1 MSERVL
7 SGAPASPGLA
17 IGRARVL
24 SHPSED
30 PARDPLSAREA
41 ESEAERASAALRDAA
56 TELERIATQLREQ
69 GRDDDA
75 EIVETGALMAA
86 DPMLDS
92 AVSEAVTERGLG
104 AGAALVDAAEKH
116 AALIASLPDALLA
129 ARADDVRSLGRRAAR
144 IASGAAATSPRPTAR
159 RSSSWRTIWGPRTW
173 RSTASSSP
181 ESPLPEAG

>member
-30 PARDPLSAREA
+30 PARGPLSAGRTPT
-41 ESEAERASAALRDAA
+41 SEAERASAALREAA
-56 TELERIATQLREQ
+56 AMLERIAARLREQ

-92 AVSEAVTERGLG
+92 AVSEAVIERGL
-104 AGAALVDAAEKH
+104 
-116 AALIASLPDALLA
+116 
-129 ARADDVRSLGRRAAR
+129 ARGRRADR
-144 IASGAAATSPRPTAR
+144 GDRGAR
-159 RSSSWRTIWGPRTW
+159 RR
-173 RSTASSSP
+173 
-181 ESPLPEAG
+181 